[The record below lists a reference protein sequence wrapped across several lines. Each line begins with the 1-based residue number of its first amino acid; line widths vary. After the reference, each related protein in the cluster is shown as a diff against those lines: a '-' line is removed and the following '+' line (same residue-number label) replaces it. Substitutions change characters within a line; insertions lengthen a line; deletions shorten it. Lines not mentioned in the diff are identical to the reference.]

1 MFMVEKKMKL
11 KKPVIR
17 LLQVLGVI
25 FAIFAIVLGV
35 YFYQINS
42 LKKLG
47 YSTKASQNILF
58 SFKKDYIMSI
68 GENKTLNAAFESDDY
83 QEKNLDR
90 YQKIKY
96 QNQKH
101 FIRNIN
107 RFIKIGYSDYE
118 ISMIV
123 SHGDDDAVSEFTKRK
138 KIRYL
143 EEFYSISYAK
153 LENYDRYIQY
163 MDNSCEDEETTVLHV
178 NLDLDKEDYEDSIEI
193 TKFAIDMFVNKHH
206 NLNKDFKVD
215 HLVTIDKKY
224 TITND
229 KIQANNEAYQ
239 AFIKMQKDAEKED
252 MHILINSCYRSYEDQ
267 EKTWNTYQKLY
278 GDNYVLRYVAKPGYS
293 EHQTGLGFDL
303 ASATSNIFA
312 DSKESKWLFD
322 NAYKYGFI
330 YRYPK
335 GLESITGYNYESWH
349 YRYVGKEIAKYIE
362 DHNITFD
369 EYFIKFLDKD

>member
-1 MFMVEKKMKL
+1 MSIMEKKMKL
-11 KKPVIR
+11 KKPIVR
-17 LLQVLGVI
+17 LLQVLGIIGVI
-25 FAIFAIVLGV
+25 LLVLVGF
-35 YFYQINS
+35 YFYQIHT
-42 LKKLG
+42 LEKIG
-47 YSTKASQNILF
+47 YSQKASHNILF

-68 GENKTLNAAFESDDY
+68 GENKTLNAAFESIDY
-83 QEKNLDR
+83 EEKNLDR
-90 YQKIKY
+90 YQKIKF

-107 RFIKIGYSDYE
+107 RLIKIGYSDYE

-123 SHGDDDAVSEFTKRK
+123 SHGDDQAVSDFTKRK

-163 MDNSCEDEETTVLHV
+163 MDNSREDEETTVLHV
-178 NLDLDKEDYEDSIEI
+178 NLDLDKEDYEDSVEV
-193 TKFAIDMFVNKHH
+193 KNFSIDMFVNKHH
-206 NLNKDFKVD
+206 GLSKKFKVD
-215 HLVTIDKKY
+215 DLVTINKKY
-224 TITND
+224 TVTND
-229 KIQANNEAYQ
+229 KVQANNEAYQ

-252 MHILINSCYRSYEDQ
+252 MHILVNSCYRSYEDQ
-267 EKTWNTYQKLY
+267 EQTWATYQKLY

-303 ASATSNIFA
+303 ASTTSNIFA
-312 DSKESKWLFD
+312 ESKESKWLFD
-322 NAYKYGFI
+322 NSYKYGFI

-369 EYFIKFLDKD
+369 EYYIKFLDKS